1 MAKNEETSRKIGS
14 IAAKL
19 LRDPKTPK
27 SVKSIAALVLKH
39 RPDRKKTKKKK
50 NSHHRRMTAW

>member
-1 MAKNEETSRKIGS
+1 MAKNERISKKIGS

-27 SVKSIAALVLKH
+27 SVKSIAAKVLTQQ
-39 RPDRKKTKKKK
+39 PDRRKTTKKKK
-50 NSHHRRMTAW
+50 

>member
-1 MAKNEETSRKIGS
+1 MAKNDETSKKIGS

-27 SVKSIAALVLKH
+27 SVKSIAALVLSQQ
-39 RPDRKKTKKKK
+39 PDRKKTKKKK
-50 NSHHRRMTAW
+50 K

>member
-1 MAKNEETSRKIGS
+1 MAKNEETIKKIGS

-27 SVKSIAALVLKH
+27 CVKSIAAFVLSH
-39 RPDRKKTKKKK
+39 GSDRKKPKNKKKK
-50 NSHHRRMTAW
+50 K